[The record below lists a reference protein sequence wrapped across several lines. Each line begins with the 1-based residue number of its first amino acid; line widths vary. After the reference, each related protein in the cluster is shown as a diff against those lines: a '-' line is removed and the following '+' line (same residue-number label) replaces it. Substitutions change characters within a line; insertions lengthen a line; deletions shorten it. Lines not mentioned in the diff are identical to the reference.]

1 VLGLSSE
8 ALSELGPSPRLAP
21 WRIIHRVTSVLAG
34 RRSELAELED
44 LFSGL
49 EDGRGRVVVVR
60 GEPGIGKSALLAVVA
75 DRATAR
81 RVAVLNTSGVEA
93 EAHLPFAGLHQL
105 LGPLL
110 GGLKALPV
118 PQRVALETAFG
129 LTDGT
134 APDLFLIAL
143 ATLDLLADAAA
154 GTPVLVVVED
164 AHWLD
169 ESTNEV
175 LSFVARRVSVEP
187 IALLIAVRDGPANP
201 FEGAGLDEMEL
212 GPLDADASLE
222 LLARHAPDLAPPVRD
237 RLLAD
242 ASGNPL
248 ALIELPAALG
258 SWFPERSTLPDHLP
272 LSARLERAFAARM
285 AELPVDTRALL
296 LVAAADD
303 QASVAEVLRAT
314 ELVSG
319 GPHGAGILDP
329 AISVRL
335 VEVEGEEIRFRH
347 PLVRSAVYRAAS
359 VVERQA
365 THAALAEVVAGEQY
379 RSVWHRAAS
388 TIGKDDAVAARL
400 DTAAEDARRRG
411 AIASAV
417 GALERAAQLSSD
429 SDAST
434 RRLLRAAELAVELG
448 RLDVVGRLVSDADL
462 LELAPLDQGRL
473 AWIRAMAD
481 PGSPGDPTRMR
492 ALLATASSVLSQ
504 GDADLA
510 LKLLWVAAVSG
521 FWADRENE
529 LSRQLVTLAEQ
540 MPVSETHPWLLAVLA
555 YGSPIDRGAVVI
567 DRVSRLVPDPAEPD
581 AMWLIA
587 AASTTVGAFD
597 RAAPFATAAVAG
609 LRDQGRLVE
618 LAQALVLRAWCQIHV
633 GRWDVAMPDAE
644 EAERLATETG
654 QPIWA
659 GGANAALSIL
669 AGLRGEVAIAEALAT
684 QAEGVGLQFGAR
696 AVLSVVQLAR
706 GLTFL
711 GAGRHEDAYSQLRRM
726 FNPSDPGYH
735 RMESCWAIGNLA
747 EAAAHSGNIDD
758 AREVLKGVEPL
769 TQRTPSP
776 WLLVA
781 MNHARALLA
790 DDKDAETLFQAGLA
804 ADLIRWPFDRARLL
818 LAYGA
823 WLRRQRRPTESRSVL
838 REARDGFDAL
848 GVVAWGDRSRQ
859 ELRASGETS
868 RARTPEAFDQ
878 LSPQELQIARLAS
891 EGLTNREIG
900 QQLYLSHRTVSSHLY
915 RIFPKLGT
923 TSRSEL
929 TSALERVAV
938 KPA

>member
-1 VLGLSSE
+1 
-8 ALSELGPSPRLAP
+8 
-21 WRIIHRVTSVLAG
+21 VTSVLTG
-34 RRSELAELED
+34 RRSELAEFEDLLSLLED
-44 LFSGL
+44 R
-49 EDGRGRVVVVR
+49 RGRVVVVR

-81 RVAVLNTSGVEA
+81 GMAVLKTSGVET

-110 GGLKALPV
+110 GDLNALPG

-129 LTDGT
+129 LTDGA

-143 ATLDLLADAAA
+143 ATLDLLADVAAR
-154 GTPVLVVVED
+154 TPVLVIVED

-169 ESTNEV
+169 ESTSAV
-175 LSFVARRVSVEP
+175 LLFVARRVSVEP
-187 IALLIAVRDGPANP
+187 IGLLTAVRDGPANP
-201 FEGAGLDEMEL
+201 FEAAGLSEMKL
-212 GPLDADASLE
+212 GPLDADVSRE
-222 LLARHAPDLAPPVRD
+222 LLARHAPDLAPSVRE
-237 RLLAD
+237 RVLAD

-258 SWFPERSTLPDHLP
+258 SWFRERATLPDHLP
-272 LSARLERAFAARM
+272 LSARLERAFAARL

-303 QASVAEVLRAT
+303 QASVAEVLSAT
-314 ELVSG
+314 GLISQGARGADVL
-319 GPHGAGILDP
+319 GPAT
-329 AISVRL
+329 SVRL
-335 VEVEGEEIRFRH
+335 VEVEGEVMRFRH

-359 VVERQA
+359 VVERQTA
-365 THAALAEVVAGEQY
+365 HAALAEVLGGEQY
-379 RSVWHRAAS
+379 RSVWHRAAAS
-388 TIGKDDAVAARL
+388 IGKDDAVAVELEA
-400 DTAAEDARRRG
+400 AAEGARRRG

-417 GALERAAQLSSD
+417 AALERAAQLSSN
-429 SDAST
+429 SDVST
-434 RRLLRAAELAVELG
+434 GRLLRAAELAVELG
-448 RLDVVGRLVSDADL
+448 RLDVVGRLVRDADL
-462 LELAPLDQGRL
+462 LELAPLDRGRL

-481 PGSPGDPTRMR
+481 PGPPGDPGRMR
-492 ALLATASSVLSQ
+492 TLLATASSVLSE

-529 LSRQLVTLAEQ
+529 LSRQLVMLAEQ

-567 DRVSRLVPDPAEPD
+567 ERISRLVPDQAEPD

-597 RAAPFATAAVAG
+597 LAAPFATASVAG

-654 QPIWA
+654 QLIWA
-659 GGANAALSIL
+659 GGAHAALSIL
-669 AGLRGEVAIAEALAT
+669 AGLRGEVATAEALAT

-706 GLTFL
+706 GLTSL
-711 GAGRHEDAYSQLRRM
+711 GDGRHEDAYLQLRRM
-726 FNPSDPGYH
+726 FNPSDPAYH

-747 EAAAHSGNIDD
+747 EAAARSGNIDD
-758 AREVLKGVEPL
+758 AREVLEGLERL

-776 WLLVA
+776 WLRVA
-781 MNHARALLA
+781 MGHARALLA
-790 DDKDAETLFQAGLA
+790 DDTEAEALFQTGLA

-838 REARDGFDAL
+838 REARNGFDAL
-848 GVVAWGDRSRQ
+848 GVVAWGDRARQ

-878 LSPQELQIARLAS
+878 LSPQGLQIARLAS

-900 QQLYLSHRTVSSHLY
+900 QKLYVSHRTVSSHLY

-929 TSALERVAV
+929 TSALERVDV
-938 KPA
+938 EVS